1 MNHEKHVPAGP
12 GRRGPHGPGGRMMP
26 GEKARDFRGTILRL
40 LAYIGKYKAAVGV
53 VMLFAMAGTLFSV
66 LGPKILGNAT
76 TELFNGLVAK
86 VQGTG
91 GIDFDKIGRI
101 LLLLLGLYL
110 ASAAVTWQGAPSA
123 LLTFSMLCTT
133 VALWVHD
140 MRVTRFLYLLNS
152 PPILLA
158 NLLLGSYSCAAIEV
172 LALSSFALAVYR
184 YDIRPARQGAA
195 AKP

>member
-12 GRRGPHGPGGRMMP
+12 VRRGPHGPGGRMMP
-26 GEKARDFRGTILRL
+26 GEKARDFKGTILRL

-101 LLLLLGLYL
+101 LLLYPGLDHDRNYPEDLLPDAAGYL
-110 ASAAVTWQGAPSA
+110 GK
-123 LLTFSMLCTT
+123 
-133 VALWVHD
+133 D
-140 MRVTRFLYLLNS
+140 
-152 PPILLA
+152 PPDAHEIL
-158 NLLLGSYSCAAIEV
+158 
-172 LALSSFALAVYR
+172 
-184 YDIRPARQGAA
+184 
-195 AKP
+195 

>member
-1 MNHEKHVPAGP
+1 MVYFCAAFGADP
-12 GRRGPHGPGGRMMP
+12 
-26 GEKARDFRGTILRL
+26 
-40 LAYIGKYKAAVGV
+40 LADRHHLAAVGQPGAHSDLAASV
-53 VMLFAMAGTLFSV
+53 LRILHYGILGAGTAVATNCIGILRALLCRYNDRPWAKSRLWLAV
-66 LGPKILGNAT
+66 LM
-76 TELFNGLVAK
+76 
-86 VQGTG
+86 
-91 GIDFDKIGRI
+91 
-101 LLLLLGLYL
+101 GLYL